1 MVGNFRNNGIH
12 QGRLPENIEKY
23 FGRASVGH
31 LPAAASEQFIE
42 SQKIHARVHCGGRRP
57 VSHFLN
63 NCSKVFVETHPP
75 EVFYK
80 KGVINSL
87 AKFTGNTKT

>member
-1 MVGNFRNNGIH
+1 MGYIKDGFRKIL
-12 QGRLPENIEKY
+12 RNISEEL
-23 FGRASVGH
+23 SVGH

>member
-23 FGRASVGH
+23 FGRAFCGT
-31 LPAAASEQFIE
+31 PASSGFGTVHRISEN
-42 SQKIHARVHCGGRRP
+42 HARVHSGGRRP